1 MPRISRFQIAK
12 ADIVAHFDS
21 LQQRVL
27 REGDLSSIL
36 DERRDFWRLTK
47 STTVASFI
55 SDLRHKS
62 KLRDVTFPFPQGAAH
77 GWTWGDV
84 PLLEVLQQ
92 LVRHSH
98 YSHYTAVRVHGLTEQ
113 LPKTVYLTQERPN
126 SRSTSPPDEP
136 YAQQA
141 IDKAF
146 KQPPRTSRNEV
157 VKQGTRFVLLFGAD
171 HSAIG
176 VTEQRINW
184 GGDRDLQLKVT
195 SLERTLIDISVRPFY
210 AGGTAEVAKAF
221 ENAKE
226 KGVSINKLSAML
238 QQMAFGY
245 PYHQAIGYYLE
256 RSGYRPAQ
264 IELLRRFPIV
274 RDFYLTH
281 HMDATDY
288 VKEWRL
294 FVPKGF

>member
-1 MPRISRFQIAK
+1 MPPTSRFQIAK
-12 ADIVAHFDS
+12 ADIVAHFDG

-36 DERRDFWRLTK
+36 DEQRGFWRLTK

-62 KLRDVTFPFPQGAAH
+62 KLREVSFPFPQGAAR

-84 PLLEVLQQ
+84 PLLEVLQH

-136 YAQQA
+136 YSQQA
-141 IDKAF
+141 IDRAF
-146 KQPPRTSRNEV
+146 QRPPRISANEI
-157 VKQGTRFVLLFGAD
+157 VKDGTRFMLLFGAD
-171 HSAIG
+171 HGAIG
-176 VTEQRINW
+176 VTTQRINW
-184 GGDRDLQLKVT
+184 GGERDLELKVT

-210 AGGTAEVAKAF
+210 AGGVAEVAKAF

-226 KGVSINKLSAML
+226 RGVSINKLSAML

-245 PYHQAIGYYLE
+245 PYYQAIGYYLE

-264 IELLRRFPIV
+264 VKLLRRFPKV

-281 HMDATDY
+281 HMSATDY